1 MLHRLAVARATTR
14 DFPRAAL
21 LSAKGESGADT
32 LLGEKDAEEAIVSK
46 RARER
51 ERDGEMRKKQACFF
65 RDEREKN
72 EGDVERRRRRRLATH
87 ISQFFF

>member
-51 ERDGEMRKKQACFF
+51 ER
-65 RDEREKN
+65 
-72 EGDVERRRRRRLATH
+72 ERRRDEKEAGLLLSRRAREK
-87 ISQFFF
+87 